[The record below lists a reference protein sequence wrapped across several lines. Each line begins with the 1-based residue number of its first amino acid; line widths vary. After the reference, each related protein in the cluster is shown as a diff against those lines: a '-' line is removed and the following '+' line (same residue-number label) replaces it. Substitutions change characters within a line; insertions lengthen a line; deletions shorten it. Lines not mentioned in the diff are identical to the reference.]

1 MAAARVTGHPPRSAH
16 LGGTPGRRTQVKD
29 MTTRNISRKSNLAFD
44 PHPDQMNI
52 ILAPKEH
59 MMAAPIGSNGL
70 PRRRGAKPRTFR
82 GPLHI
87 QCNGHGDPKYLNQLV
102 DEVLTWPHIESAP
115 SVDDR
120 QKTVSIRLKEIAA
133 SSDPSAFIIGR
144 EFARVLLKAPTIYLA
159 LPFEAAHWAVFRGW
173 TEPHYLRSFGLM
185 PVSASVLY
193 TPRDEAELEV
203 CYSLFSESYRF
214 ACKFADRAWSNGGF
228 PNQDPRP
235 QRFA

>member
-1 MAAARVTGHPPRSAH
+1 
-16 LGGTPGRRTQVKD
+16 
-29 MTTRNISRKSNLAFD
+29 MTV
-44 PHPDQMNI
+44 
-52 ILAPKEH
+52 
-59 MMAAPIGSNGL
+59 APIGSTGL

-115 SVDDR
+115 SVGGR
-120 QKTVSIRLKEIAA
+120 QKTVSIRVKEIAA
-133 SSDPSAFIIGR
+133 AGDPSAFIVGR

-193 TPRDEAELEV
+193 TPRDEEELEV
-203 CYSLFSESYRF
+203 CFSLFSESYRF
-214 ACKFADRAWSNGGF
+214 ACKFADHTWSNWGF
-228 PNQDPRP
+228 PNQDRDKNWSATTLLTP
-235 QRFA
+235 QTRD